1 MRERTELLIRKS
13 RKTFALY
20 RDHGTNVSPMHSMS
34 LPSLRQFVSSSIKGN
49 DMKKLNINLAAITC
63 SVGLA
68 CTAIS
73 AVHAQ
78 AVCEP
83 LTPTALSDMT
93 AALDNALAFAD
104 VAAVAAGYDKDSPST
119 YPNALIR
126 RAQQNWKI
134 HYLDYLP
141 PDQYAPFITPTNVA
155 VALDGT
161 VNIEVNTMLVNAR
174 WWSSASAYNYQL
186 VSDDITIKYLETR
199 RAVQAA
205 MTRLDQLG
213 LDGTRCSVLQFGPQF
228 ASYLP

>member
-1 MRERTELLIRKS
+1 
-13 RKTFALY
+13 
-20 RDHGTNVSPMHSMS
+20 
-34 LPSLRQFVSSSIKGN
+34 
-49 DMKKLNINLAAITC
+49 MKKLNINLAAITC

-73 AVHAQ
+73 AAHAQ
-78 AVCEP
+78 AACEP
-83 LTPTALSDMT
+83 LTPAALNDMT
-93 AALDNALAFAD
+93 VALDNALAFAD
-104 VAAVAAGYDKDSPST
+104 AAAIAAGYDKDSVST

-126 RAQQNWKI
+126 RAQQQWKT

-141 PDQYAPFITPTNVA
+141 PDQYAPFITPTNVT

-161 VNIEVNTMLVNAR
+161 VNIEVNTSLLNAR

-213 LDGTRCSVLQFGPQF
+213 LDGVRCSILPIGPQF